1 MAKMS
6 RAEAILRAHVTTE
19 EQAIEALQDEIAART
34 QKVLVLRTV
43 IAELDK
49 ADATDGEAA

>member
-6 RAEAILRAHVTTE
+6 RAEAILRAHVTIE
-19 EQAIEALQDEIAART
+19 EQAIDALQDEIAART
-34 QKVLVLRTV
+34 QKVLVLRAV

-49 ADATDGEAA
+49 DDATDGEAA

>member
-19 EQAIEALQDEIAART
+19 EQAIEALQDEIAARM
-34 QKVLVLRTV
+34 QKVLVLRSV
-43 IAELDK
+43 ISELDK
-49 ADATDGEAA
+49 DDAPEGEAA